1 MYNTCYSNLEVLVI
15 SLVRVRVC
23 VPFLHL
29 CLVASRLHLV
39 LEVQRVMHTHV
50 HSNAERSA
58 TADWRALRD
67 WLFLHANNGSCCSPG
82 VRSCSDDAVDAAL
95 RPLLECAAC
104 QPTRHSLI
112 VVETGCSAR
121 TDYFFSCFSQSH
133 LGVGCIHGI
142 QCIHCVFTSGH
153 VFMYNVFTRPPPC
166 VHQPCRPVSR
176 ASGRAST
183 REVISLPCRR

>member
-1 MYNTCYSNLEVLVI
+1 MPTSLKSRKSVCEVYIPVSLHGEQVFIVFTKSCVFMYNTCYSNLEVLVI

-58 TADWRALRD
+58 TADWRALHD

-104 QPTRHSLI
+104 QPTHHSLSSRHQ
-112 VVETGCSAR
+112 GDR
-121 TDYFFSCFSQSH
+121 
-133 LGVGCIHGI
+133 
-142 QCIHCVFTSGH
+142 VFGAH
-153 VFMYNVFTRPPPC
+153 RLLF
-166 VHQPCRPVSR
+166 
-176 ASGRAST
+176 
-183 REVISLPCRR
+183 